1 MLPSIF
7 ERRKMLK
14 KYGVDQKYLV
24 RTVNIDNRFF
34 KNFTLEDLLENF
46 EKCDEVNIKITKV
59 KDELFSIVVVDGVEK

>member
-1 MLPSIF
+1 MF
-7 ERRKMLK
+7 G

-46 EKCDEVNIKITKV
+46 EKCDEVTIKITKV

>member
-1 MLPSIF
+1 
-7 ERRKMLK
+7 MLK

-46 EKCDEVNIKITKV
+46 EKCDEVTIKITKV

>member
-1 MLPSIF
+1 
-7 ERRKMLK
+7 MLK